1 MSLSAITTINLDM
14 SSPNVNI
21 VHAKQY
27 DSSGRILRARLLNN
41 GEPWTV
47 PTGVNIVIRYKKP
60 DLIGGF
66 YDTTESGSP
75 AITFV
80 NGSNR
85 TAVDLVLVGQMLTTA
100 GTVPCELSFY
110 DGMGV
115 KLTTFTW
122 KLIVEPSVISDDD
135 VVSSE
140 YYNALTET
148 ISEILNTQTQ
158 VEAFVGAP
166 LVASSKADMTD
177 HTKIYVY
184 VRTNPESGMTSGN
197 WYYWNGSDW
206 TSGGIYNAAAVGNMI
221 MLQTTPPSDPSCKI
235 WVYTTADQIRV
246 LSYPEF
252 ETALNNVITNAQI
265 DTLFA

>member
-27 DSSGRILRARLLNN
+27 DSSGRILRVHLLNN

-47 PTGVNIVIRYKKP
+47 PTGVNTVIRYKKP

-75 AITFV
+75 AILFV
-80 NGSNR
+80 DGSNR
-85 TAVDLVLVGQMLTTA
+85 TAVDLVLVGQMLTVA

-110 DGMGV
+110 DETGV

-122 KLIVEPSVISDDD
+122 KLIVEPSVINDDD

-148 ISEILNTQTQ
+148 ISEIRNTQEQ
-158 VEAFVGAP
+158 VKAFVGAP
-166 LVASSKADMTD
+166 LVASSKAEMTD
-177 HTKIYVY
+177 HTRIYVY
-184 VRTNPESGMTSGN
+184 MRSTPETGMTNGD
-197 WYYWNGSDW
+197 WYYWNGSNW
-206 TSGGIYNAAAVGNMI
+206 ISGGIYNSEAIGN
-221 MLQTTPPSDPSCKI
+221 
-235 WVYTTADQIRV
+235 A
-246 LSYPEF
+246 
-252 ETALNNVITNAQI
+252 ITNSQI
-265 DTLFA
+265 DTLFD